1 MPELKATPVVKIEN
15 ASPLRSTSWMAVL
28 LLLAAVSSSGAQNY
42 RLPFK
47 GEDMKPGERI
57 YTGDHAPGIQG
68 EGEDFGALRYLGSGK
83 WSAYEDGGDGT
94 SNSDFVVYEKPVY
107 AIADGTIV
115 GCWRNAPENPNPP
128 AHHQKFTDGFI
139 PGGGNMLFV
148 DLPDGKRLLYAHM
161 IPGTMPAKLCPNNDE
176 YFPKAMTI
184 PEGDAYLMLDPA
196 DQVAIKKGDF
206 LGKVGNSGSS
216 SGPHLH
222 LHAEKSGAAAIMK
235 FEQGLFKPYVDG
247 NTDIQGGWKSFAG
260 QEIPDGEVLIRPP
273 RETPYRMADFE
284 AYPVDGG
291 LMYAG
296 IFEPGTYGPMALF
309 KSDWKDFLA
318 GWQAIEKKGYRMKD
332 LEVYPN
338 GKGLTYAGIFEPGTY
353 GPMALFK
360 NNWNDFLA
368 GWQAI
373 EKKGYRMKDLEVY
386 PNGNGLTY
394 AGIFEPG
401 KYNPMALFKS
411 NWKDFLAG
419 WQAIEKKGYRMK
431 DLEVY
436 KNGNSLTYAGIFEP
450 GTYGPMALFKNNWN
464 DFLAGWQAIEKKGY
478 RMKDL
483 EVYKDG
489 GKLTYA
495 GIFEPG
501 KYNPAA
507 LFIKN
512 DWDGFVEA
520 WQTLE

>member
-1 MPELKATPVVKIEN
+1 MHESKRTAGTETTPT
-15 ASPLRSTSWMAVL
+15 ALSQPAAWLAVL
-28 LLLAAVSSSGAQNY
+28 LLLATGSSGTAQSY
-42 RLPFK
+42 QLPFK
-47 GEDMKPGERI
+47 GEAMKAGERI
-57 YTGDHAPGIQG
+57 YTGDHAAGIQG
-68 EGEDFGALRYLGSGK
+68 EGEDFGARRYLGNSK
-83 WSAYEDGGDGT
+83 WSPYKEGGDGKK
-94 SNSDFVVYEKPVY
+94 NSDFVVYEKPVY

-128 AHHQKFTDGFI
+128 AHNQKFTDGFI

-222 LHAEKSGAAAIMK
+222 LHAEKSGAAAVMK
-235 FEQGLFKPYVDG
+235 FEQGLYKPYVDG
-247 NTDIQGGWKSFAG
+247 STDIQGGWKSFAG

-273 RETPYRMADFE
+273 RQTPYRMADFE
-284 AYPVDGG
+284 AYPVGGG
-291 LMYAG
+291 LTYAG
-296 IFEPGTYGPMALF
+296 IFEPGSYGPTALF
-309 KSDWKDFLA
+309 ESDWTKFLA

-332 LEVYPN
+332 FEAFRRGRTLVYSGIFEPGTYGPMALFKSNWNDFLAGWQAIETKGYRMKDLEVYPS

-360 NNWNDFLA
+360 SDWNDFLA

-373 EKKGYRMKDLEVY
+373 EKKGYRMK
-386 PNGNGLTY
+386 N
-394 AGIFEPG
+394 FE
-401 KYNPMALFKS
+401 A
-411 NWKDFLAG
+411 
-419 WQAIEKKGYRMK
+419 YR
-431 DLEVY
+431 
-436 KNGNSLTYAGIFEP
+436 S
-450 GTYGPMALFKNNWN
+450 
-464 DFLAGWQAIEKKGY
+464 
-478 RMKDL
+478 
-483 EVYKDG
+483 G

-512 DWDGFVEA
+512 DWNDFVEA